1 MRHSLPLPSAV
12 PSTSPHEGAHVRP
25 VPSRRTVLSAALT
38 SVMGL
43 AAADVAA
50 AAPAGAAT
58 ASKRFGAYIP
68 DPYWD
73 WAGWPNALRAFTARA
88 GKAPS
93 IIHWFAA
100 WGGQPAFT
108 DATAKKIRNQ
118 GALPLLTWEPWD
130 WTAGATQSTYR
141 LSRITSGAFDAY
153 LRSFAAQVKAFR
165 TPLYLRFAPEMNGDW
180 NPWSEQVNGNRA
192 GDYVRAW
199 NHVRAVFAAAGATNV
214 RWVWTPIIS
223 YYGSTPLA
231 GLFPGDGAVDVV
243 GVDGYNW
250 GTSRS
255 NQTWQT
261 FSQVFESTVA
271 QVSSMSSRDL
281 WLAEVGCTEL
291 GGNKAAWV
299 TDMFA
304 KVAADPRIDALV
316 WFDANK
322 ETDWRINS
330 STSAL
335 TAFQRG
341 LASGRFVSAG

>member
-1 MRHSLPLPSAV
+1 MRHTLPPSSALATTR
-12 PSTSPHEGAHVRP
+12 PFGAAHVRP
-25 VPSRRTVLSAALT
+25 VPSRRTVLTAAAA
-38 SVMGL
+38 SVVGL
-43 AAADVAA
+43 AAADVLGAG
-50 AAPAGAAT
+50 PASAAT
-58 ASKRFGAYIP
+58 TKRFGAYIP

-73 WAGWPNALRAFTARA
+73 WAGWPNALRAFSARA
-88 GKAPS
+88 GTAPS

-108 DATAKKIRNQ
+108 AATAKEIRNR
-118 GALPLLTWEPWD
+118 GALPLLSWEPWD

-153 LRSFAAQVKAFR
+153 LRSFAAQVKAFGS
-165 TPLYLRFAPEMNGDW
+165 PLYLRFAPEMNGDW
-180 NPWSEQVNGNRA
+180 NPWSEQVNGNRP

-199 NHVRAVFAAAGATNV
+199 NHVRSVFAAVGATNV
-214 RWVWTPIIS
+214 RWVWTPIIN
-223 YYGSTPLA
+223 YGGSTPLA
-231 GLFPGDGAVDVV
+231 GLFPGDRAVDVV

-255 NQTWQT
+255 NQRWQT

-281 WLAEVGCTEL
+281 WLGEVGCTEL

-304 KVAADPRIDALV
+304 RVAADSRIDALV

-330 STSAL
+330 SASSL

-341 LASGRFVSAG
+341 LASGRFASAG